1 MTIELENLAV
11 SHPDIAE
18 AAAIG
23 VRHSKWDER
32 PLLVVVKKPGKDLS
46 KDEILGF
53 MQGKI
58 AKWWMPDDVA
68 FVAEIPHTAT
78 GKIQKA
84 RCAPSSATIACRP
97 IRPRP
102 GENRSPGKGERIA
115 AFHLQSGAETL

>member
-1 MTIELENLAV
+1 IDPNGYMQITDRAKDVIKSGGEWISTIELENLAV

-68 FVAEIPHTAT
+68 FVDGIPHTAT
-78 GKIQKA
+78 GKILKTALRDQFKDYTF
-84 RCAPSSATIACRP
+84 PT
-97 IRPRP
+97 
-102 GENRSPGKGERIA
+102 A
-115 AFHLQSGAETL
+115 AA